1 MKLNITT
8 KIVFII
14 FVVIFSFSGFL
25 GWYFIRHE
33 RNALRVELDERI
45 ISLTNGLAYNSE
57 YYVLTENKEELVR
70 LANKLTE
77 EKDIVYV
84 SIRNQEGSLLAEAL
98 KGKAGKEPDGKFTRK
113 VLNYQPE
120 YKGDE
125 ELILASPQQ
134 LRKKMIGHVSIGFSL
149 ASFKKKT
156 LEVKKTILW
165 LLVLTIILPTII
177 IVSLMNRWIIAP
189 IKKLVLA
196 TKKVAQGDLDV
207 TVSLRTKDEMGILAD
222 SFNEMV
228 HQLQK
233 SYQALQETRNNL
245 ETRATELSKAYE
257 KLKETQ
263 TQLIQA
269 DKMSAI
275 GTLAG
280 GIAHDFNNLLFVI
293 LGNASLLKSDL
304 PASEKSQHNLLDNIA
319 ISATY
324 GSELTKNLLAFARR
338 EKYTLDI
345 MDVNQVI
352 KEIVNLLSHTVE
364 KMISIETHLAP
375 ALATV
380 KANAAQIHQAIL
392 NICINAKEAMARKG
406 KLTIETKN
414 ITLDES
420 YKNTHIDARP
430 GEFVM
435 ILISDTGIGMD
446 EKTLHHLFEPF
457 FTTKETGKGT
467 GLGLSV
473 SYGIVKSFKGF
484 INVYSEKNK
493 GTCFKIYIPASK
505 EKLKPK
511 PTVKKQGLSL
521 EGTETIMLVDDNL
534 KILSMGKAFLERYG
548 YRVILAANGEKA
560 AEIYQQKK
568 DDIDLVILDFIMPGW
583 SGQETLEELKKID
596 PEIKVLIASGY
607 SLEAQ
612 EKDLLQKGAKG
623 FLLKPFSMQVLLETV
638 KEILTKT

>member
-14 FVVIFSFSGFL
+14 FIVIFSFSGFL

-57 YYVLTENKEELVR
+57 YYVLTENKEELAR

-98 KGKAGKEPDGKFTRK
+98 KGKAGKEPDEKFTRK

-280 GIAHDFNNLLFVI
+280 GIAHD
-293 LGNASLLKSDL
+293 
-304 PASEKSQHNLLDNIA
+304 
-319 ISATY
+319 
-324 GSELTKNLLAFARR
+324 
-338 EKYTLDI
+338 
-345 MDVNQVI
+345 
-352 KEIVNLLSHTVE
+352 
-364 KMISIETHLAP
+364 
-375 ALATV
+375 
-380 KANAAQIHQAIL
+380 
-392 NICINAKEAMARKG
+392 
-406 KLTIETKN
+406 
-414 ITLDES
+414 
-420 YKNTHIDARP
+420 
-430 GEFVM
+430 
-435 ILISDTGIGMD
+435 
-446 EKTLHHLFEPF
+446 
-457 FTTKETGKGT
+457 
-467 GLGLSV
+467 
-473 SYGIVKSFKGF
+473 
-484 INVYSEKNK
+484 
-493 GTCFKIYIPASK
+493 
-505 EKLKPK
+505 
-511 PTVKKQGLSL
+511 
-521 EGTETIMLVDDNL
+521 
-534 KILSMGKAFLERYG
+534 
-548 YRVILAANGEKA
+548 
-560 AEIYQQKK
+560 
-568 DDIDLVILDFIMPGW
+568 
-583 SGQETLEELKKID
+583 
-596 PEIKVLIASGY
+596 
-607 SLEAQ
+607 
-612 EKDLLQKGAKG
+612 
-623 FLLKPFSMQVLLETV
+623 
-638 KEILTKT
+638 